1 MRIVFLG
8 PPGSGKGTQSA
19 LLVRK
24 LRIPHLS
31 TGEMLRHALE
41 EGTELGKL
49 ADTYM
54 SRGELVPD
62 AIVLGLIAARL
73 DQPDCQA
80 GCLFDGFPRTVQQ
93 AEALDQLLAERR
105 QPLDLVLA
113 LDVDEQELFKRL
125 TERGRL
131 DDRPEVIHERFKT
144 YLAQTR
150 PLFQYYA
157 DRKLLAAIDGTG
169 TRDQVFAR
177 IDNVL
182 NREAG

>member
-8 PPGSGKGTQSA
+8 PPGAGKGTQSA
-19 LLVRK
+19 LLVRR
-24 LRIPHLS
+24 LGIPHLS

-49 ADTYM
+49 ANRYM
-54 SRGELVPD
+54 SHGELVPD
-62 AIVLGLIAARL
+62 SVVLGLIAARL
-73 DQPDCQA
+73 DEPDCEK

-93 AEALDQLLAERR
+93 AETLDQLLAERGK
-105 QPLDLVLA
+105 PLDLVLA

-125 TERGRL
+125 THRGRL
-131 DDRPEVIHERFKT
+131 DDRPEVIRERFKT

-157 DRKLLAAIDGTG
+157 DRKLLEAIDGTG
-169 TRDQVFAR
+169 TPDEVFAR
-177 IDNVL
+177 IENVL
-182 NREAG
+182 DRRAG